1 MHDMMPKVKALRD
14 AVEKDGLDVEIEV
27 DGGINKETVKEAA
40 KAGADVFVAGSS
52 VFAAEDAEKAISEI
66 RDAAKSF

>member
-27 DGGINKETVKEAA
+27 VGGINKETVKEAA